1 MNIQKLTD
9 RIREYA
15 NHAWRRELLYQD
27 KAKWNK
33 MWASMDVIGDTQLAI
48 DFYAA
53 LPNFNSNNGGYLYI
67 YGLLQSLFVQQDA
80 CLHINNIITGN
91 KIDWKSDYPVIYDIR
106 EIRNMSV
113 GHPGNRGNKSFH
125 HISRISISKDSFE
138 MLTYYSDENS
148 KSELKKIS
156 IKKIIDKQNE
166 LVIGI
171 LSSIESYMKS
181 ELKNHKKKFEGAKL
195 EDSFPSNLN
204 YLFSKLY
211 ETGSGSRALHK
222 GHFTILR
229 EAYEKIK
236 EGIVERYASLDALIG
251 IKYNS
256 EMLDYIFDRL
266 ERDLINNPI
275 DDDKEL
281 YIFVQAL
288 ENKCKELED
297 KVKEIDEEFSDIES
311 ET

>member
-1 MNIQKLTD
+1 MNIQKLTE
-9 RIREYA
+9 RIRDYA

-53 LPNFNSNNGGYLYI
+53 LPEFSSNSGGYLYI

-80 CLHINNIITGN
+80 CSHINNVITGN
-91 KIDWKSDYPVIYDIR
+91 KIGWKSDYPTLLNIR
-106 EIRNMSV
+106 EIRNMSI
-113 GHPGNRGNKSFH
+113 GHPGSRGDKSFH

-156 IKKIIDKQNE
+156 IKKIIDKQND

-171 LSSIESYMKS
+171 LSSIEGYMKS
-181 ELKNHKKKFEGAKL
+181 ELKNHKKKFEGKKL
-195 EDSFPSNLN
+195 ADSFPSDSH
-204 YLFSKLY
+204 YVFSKLY
-211 ETGSGSRALHK
+211 ETGSDSNALQK
-222 GHFTILR
+222 VHFTILL

-236 EGIVERYASLDALIG
+236 DGIIYRYVSLDALSG
-251 IKYNS
+251 IKYNN
-256 EMLDYIFDRL
+256 EMLDYIFNRLDR
-266 ERDLINNPI
+266 DMIINRI

-288 ENKCKELED
+288 EKEWEELED
-297 KVKEIDEEFSDIES
+297 MTKEIDEEFSDIEF